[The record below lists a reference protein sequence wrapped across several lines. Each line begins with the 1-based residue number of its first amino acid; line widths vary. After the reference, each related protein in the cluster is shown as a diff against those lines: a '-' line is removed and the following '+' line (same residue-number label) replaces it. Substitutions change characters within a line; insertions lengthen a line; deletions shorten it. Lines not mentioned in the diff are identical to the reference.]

1 LVTVGSPVLAGCGAA
16 LGDGVGVGVAS
27 AVVSVWAAVS
37 VVLAPPGPIS
47 LGVTA
52 ASDSVVFSVPEV
64 PGPLLAPCSL
74 PAGWLAVPASLEGVF
89 VSVPDVDPSV
99 IPSGV
104 KTTTTPLSVLELDSP
119 SAAAIAVIVQSI
131 TSKSS
136 MLTAFFP
143 YLFIFLVLLPQDS
156 HKGFSSN
163 YTTDP
168 VIKQQAAVGVDKL
181 PLPVYIRLIY
191 YAVGFFIAERQAWSS
206 SKPQRNTENVL
217 FWPV

>member
-1 LVTVGSPVLAGCGAA
+1 MQDNVYVYIFVM
-16 LGDGVGVGVAS
+16 
-27 AVVSVWAAVS
+27 AAVS
-37 VVLAPPGPIS
+37 YAIRALP
-47 LGVTA
+47 VTLIRGRIR
-52 ASDSVVFSVPEV
+52 SPFLQSFLYYVPYVTLSVMTF
-64 PGPLLAPCSL
+64 
-74 PAGWLAVPASLEGVF
+74 PAIIEA
-89 VSVPDVDPSV
+89 
-99 IPSGV
+99 
-104 KTTTTPLSVLELDSP
+104 TQTPLSGALAADASLPSAFCSP

-143 YLFIFLVLLPQDS
+143 YLFIFLLLLPQDS

-191 YAVGFFIAERQAWSS
+191 YAIGFFIAERQAWSS